1 MRNQKLSYVIGVDG
15 GGTKTEAALAD
26 LEGKILKIAKSG
38 PSNPRNI
45 GIEKCLFNV
54 SQAIE
59 KVKGKKKV
67 NSISIGLPALEEE
80 FKTKK
85 KGILK
90 KLNFKGN
97 IKIYSDQIVA
107 FRSVTD
113 EKEGI
118 VMISGTGCVC
128 HGWRN
133 NKEAKVSGWGWL
145 SDEGSGFWT
154 GQKAFQAV
162 FKELD
167 GRGPKTLITKL
178 IFKEY
183 KIKSKEDLLKKIYSS
198 DLVRQVSLISIIVD
212 KAANKRDKIA
222 KPIMEEAGKELA
234 KAAVAVIKKL
244 KFQNEIFPLV
254 LIGGMFESKTT
265 FRTFKKEVK
274 KIAEKTKFLKP
285 KEDPVIGAVKL
296 AIEQIK

>member
-26 LEGKILKIAKSG
+26 SEGKILKIAKSG

-67 NSISIGLPALEEE
+67 NSISIGLPAFEEE
-80 FKTKK
+80 FKTMKK
-85 KGILK
+85 VTLK

-128 HGWRN
+128 HGWRGK
-133 NKEAKVSGWGWL
+133 KEAKVSGWGWL

-162 FKELD
+162 LKELD

-183 KIKSKEDLLKKIYSS
+183 KTKSKEDLLKKIYSS

-222 KPIMEEAGKELA
+222 KSIMEEAGKELA

-254 LIGGMFESKTT
+254 LIGGMFESKTAYM
-265 FRTFKKEVK
+265 TFKAEVK
-274 KIAEKTKFLKP
+274 KIAEKAKFLKP
-285 KEDPVIGAVKL
+285 KEDPIIGAVKL